1 MGFAPGFART
11 DLMAI
16 DSRRGHTM
24 DALAGF
30 NLNLANPVDAG
41 GAGDGEVSLRVVELA
56 MS

>member
-1 MGFAPGFART
+1 
-11 DLMAI
+11 MAI